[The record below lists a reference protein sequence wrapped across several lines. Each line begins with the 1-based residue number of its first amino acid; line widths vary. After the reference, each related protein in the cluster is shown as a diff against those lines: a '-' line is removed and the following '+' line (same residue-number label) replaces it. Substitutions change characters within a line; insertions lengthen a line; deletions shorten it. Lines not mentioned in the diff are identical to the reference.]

1 MMFLVYAGLLL
12 TGVTL
17 FLVYPIWSGAQNRLL
32 TGKEAALDEERTN
45 LGIEKQSLLTSLSEL
60 DLDDAQGKFS
70 EQDFL
75 RLKLDY
81 EQRLVKVLE
90 RIKAC
95 EPLQKNSRQKSAPL
109 TFSLSGYQWAFSLI
123 LALCI
128 ISGTT
133 GAYKLVYGKI
143 ERGQQAATEEGG
155 PGIPSVN
162 PAEMVARLEKR
173 LKENPNDLQGQ
184 MMAGRSYMAL
194 QRWADAE
201 KAWRKAVELD
211 ERNEAAQYSLAD
223 LLIRTAPPGNKTV
236 YEEALDHLERA
247 LINVPREPVV
257 LWAKGVALV
266 HLGRNQEADQAWT
279 AAFQNLPPGSQDAE
293 YVKKALQ
300 ELRAGKTPP
309 E

>member
-1 MMFLVYAGLLL
+1 MFLVYAGVLL

-17 FLVYPIWSGAQNRLL
+17 FLVYPIWGKAQNRLL

-45 LGIEKQSLLTSLSEL
+45 LGIERQSLLTSLPEL
-60 DLDDAQGKFS
+60 DLDYAQGKFS
-70 EQDFL
+70 EKDFL
-75 RLKLDY
+75 RLKLGY
-81 EQRLVKVLE
+81 EQRLVQVLE
-90 RIKAC
+90 RLKTIGQ
-95 EPLQKNSRQKSAPL
+95 PRKSAPL
-109 TFSLSGYQWAFSLI
+109 SLRLSGYQWAFSLI
-123 LALCI
+123 LALTI
-128 ISGTT
+128 ISGTA

-143 ERGQQAATEEGG
+143 ERNQQASNEEGG
-155 PGIPSVN
+155 PGVPPVN

-236 YEEALDHLERA
+236 YKEALDHLERA
-247 LINVPREPVV
+247 LINIPREPVV

-266 HLGRNQEADQAWT
+266 HLDRIPEADQAWT

-300 ELRAGKTPP
+300 ELRAGKALS